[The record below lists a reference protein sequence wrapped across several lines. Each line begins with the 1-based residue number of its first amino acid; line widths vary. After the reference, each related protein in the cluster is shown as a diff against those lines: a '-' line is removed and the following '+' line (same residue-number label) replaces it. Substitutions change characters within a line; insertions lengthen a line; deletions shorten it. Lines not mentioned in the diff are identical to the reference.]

1 MLQILNLT
9 LSKICIFI
17 DGFIH
22 GIETKE
28 KLIHIT
34 EDWLILISIT
44 LRTNSRK
51 ENKCFLIWNINHLQH
66 VKLLLQ
72 NTVHA
77 ANHWKTAY
85 SIIKKKARQR
95 KEEKTLYIELWE
107 RSTTC
112 VGIRIWTR
120 SHEKSPNCI
129 FIRGT
134 QVLNFCSTVLGEAC
148 IFIKNKHQIRC
159 GSLS

>member
-17 DGFIH
+17 DGFIR

-28 KLIHIT
+28 KLIHIS

-44 LRTNSRK
+44 LQK
-51 ENKCFLIWNINHLQH
+51 ENKCFLIWNINHLQN
-66 VKLLLQ
+66 VKVLLQ

-95 KEEKTLYIELWE
+95 KEEKTLYIEL
-107 RSTTC
+107 
-112 VGIRIWTR
+112 
-120 SHEKSPNCI
+120 
-129 FIRGT
+129 
-134 QVLNFCSTVLGEAC
+134 
-148 IFIKNKHQIRC
+148 
-159 GSLS
+159 